1 MSHFRHPGERTAPPA
16 VDAAERRRFL
26 AALSLAPAAGAVST
40 LAASSAAQA
49 QTPVNSQAHIVIV
62 GGGAAGL
69 TAANRLAA
77 GLKGAKITLIDA
89 RKEHFYQPGF
99 TLVAAGIKPGNYVV
113 TATADYLP
121 QGVEWV
127 QASAAEIDPEARK
140 VVTTDGKTIAYDFLV
155 VTTGL
160 KLDYAAIP
168 GMDTGRIGQNG
179 LGSIYHSPQA
189 ASATWGALS
198 AFADK
203 GWCGRVQPPRN
214 RNEMRRGTAEV
225 RLHQRRPFAPPG
237 HTQQIRSHLQRTQ
250 QGVFQRAHR
259 VGKGAHAV

>member
-121 QGVEWV
+121 QDVEWV

-140 VVTTDGKTIAYDFLV
+140 VVAARPDISPSAADVLKEPV
-155 VTTGL
+155 VVCRASGTCVV
-160 KLDYAAIP
+160 KKEDQRIP
-168 GMDTGRIGQNG
+168 ESR
-179 LGSIYHSPQA
+179 
-189 ASATWGALS
+189 
-198 AFADK
+198 
-203 GWCGRVQPPRN
+203 
-214 RNEMRRGTAEV
+214 
-225 RLHQRRPFAPPG
+225 
-237 HTQQIRSHLQRTQ
+237 
-250 QGVFQRAHR
+250 
-259 VGKGAHAV
+259 